1 MESFQ
6 PGERVSKSGIY
17 RVTHESHRLMHQAAL
32 KADDI
37 FPCCKQCG
45 KQVRFE
51 LLHPIKDEQVV
62 PFRTGSI
69 LEESA

>member
-6 PGERVSKSGIY
+6 PGERVSQSGIY
-17 RVTHESHRLMHQAAL
+17 RVNHQSHRLMHQAAL
-32 KADDI
+32 RAGDI

-51 LLHPIKDEQVV
+51 LLHPIRDEQVV
-62 PFRTGSI
+62 PFRTGPI